1 MPSQII
7 IYNNIIFVANSFYLS
22 FFRAPGGEL
31 QMVLDKDEVPSEP
44 EVARLMRQIL
54 DGLHYLHTINVA
66 HLDIKVRRIKKRRND
81 EIFFSERFLIIT
93 CSSLLFFL
101 CKTFHNIIDGK
112 IVIF

>member
-1 MPSQII
+1 
-7 IYNNIIFVANSFYLS
+7 L

-66 HLDIKVRRIKKRRND
+66 HLDIKVRAMKIIQLNSKRRNY
-81 EIFFSERFLIIT
+81 FLGRFSFIIIHP
-93 CSSLLFFL
+93 SLLMFFL
-101 CKTFHNIIDGK
+101 YDLPYNIIAGK
-112 IVIF
+112 IVII